1 MFMQAQNRQS
11 RIFSESRMG
20 RKTVAEV
27 QKKYFQTRRNLF
39 LLAGMASSYRHL
51 CSFHYSSR
59 ENSRRRN
66 FFLAFRLFINANE
79 SINEPEYETKLFL
92 EKTHEN
98 IHIFISPQREIFHKW
113 DEISFRRF
121 FCLEKHI
128 SAVISAAHTE
138 AICVSVTKRPRGK
151 C

>member
-1 MFMQAQNRQS
+1 MFMQAQIGS

-20 RKTVAEV
+20 GKTVAEV
-27 QKKYFQTRRNLF
+27 QKKYFQTRSHLF
-39 LLAGMASSYRHL
+39 LRAGMAPSYRHL

-79 SINEPEYETKLFL
+79 SINEPEYEMKLFL

-121 FCLEKHI
+121 CLLAALEKHI

-138 AICVSVTKRPRGK
+138 AIAVSLTKR
-151 C
+151 